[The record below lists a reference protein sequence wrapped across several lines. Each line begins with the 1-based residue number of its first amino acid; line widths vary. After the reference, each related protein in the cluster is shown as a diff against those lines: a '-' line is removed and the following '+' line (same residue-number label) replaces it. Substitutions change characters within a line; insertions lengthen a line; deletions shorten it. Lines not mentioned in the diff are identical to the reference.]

1 MYIIKKK
8 WAGRRETTGGRQIN
22 CVVLRL
28 KMDVCLK
35 GGEESQGR
43 REVRVDKR
51 WMEKV
56 ATTALHNWEGSE
68 ADAHPSTFPSFVL
81 SFAC

>member
-1 MYIIKKK
+1 
-8 WAGRRETTGGRQIN
+8 
-22 CVVLRL
+22 
-28 KMDVCLK
+28 MDVCLK